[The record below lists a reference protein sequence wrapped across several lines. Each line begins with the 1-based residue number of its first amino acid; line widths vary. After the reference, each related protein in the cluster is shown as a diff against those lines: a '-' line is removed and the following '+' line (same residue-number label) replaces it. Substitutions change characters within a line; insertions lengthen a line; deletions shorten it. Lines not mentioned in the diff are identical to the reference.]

1 MAGITGKDAVLSG
14 YAEQLLAE
22 APKGR
27 SLTQDALRRLM
38 ANKAALV
45 SIFVIIAIVVLAFFG
60 PYFVPWAYDK
70 IDYAGFRKPPDFAK
84 GHYFGTDQNGR
95 DMLARTLQGTQMS
108 LIVAAV
114 ATCVSVL
121 IGVVYGAIAGYFGG
135 RIDAVMMRFVDVLE
149 ELGLGEKDEMIR
161 LPSTVREREV
171 LRGGPVQRGRGFVLH
186 TPDYFR
192 EGNSYE
198 VSDEICLTA
207 TLDILK
213 AMAFTREPAEAV
225 FALGYCGWAAGQLE
239 NEIALNGWL
248 TVPFSRDLLFGSALA
263 DRYDMALS
271 QLGITRATLSGAA
284 GHA

>member
-1 MAGITGKDAVLSG
+1 MISLKGQFLVAMPEMGDERFHEAVIYMVG
-14 YAEQLLAE
+14 HTDEGAM
-22 APKGR
+22 G
-27 SLTQDALRRLM
+27 
-38 ANKAALV
+38 LV
-45 SIFVIIAIVVLAFFG
+45 VNQPVE
-60 PYFVPWAYDK
+60 D
-70 IDYAGFRKPPDFAK
+70 
-84 GHYFGTDQNGR
+84 
-95 DMLARTLQGTQMS
+95 
-108 LIVAAV
+108 
-114 ATCVSVL
+114 
-121 IGVVYGAIAGYFGG
+121 
-135 RIDAVMMRFVDVLE
+135 MRFVDVLE

-213 AMAFTREPAEAV
+213 SMAFTREPAEAV
-225 FALGYCGWAAGQLE
+225 FALGYCGWAPGQLE
-239 NEIALNGWL
+239 TEIALNGWL
-248 TVPFSRDLLFGSALA
+248 TVPFSRNLLFRSALA